1 MSCGQVSLP
10 PAPEGNLGLT
20 STTTDLDEGT
30 RGFVKVNEFF
40 FNPMRQTKDFQ
51 EK

>member
-1 MSCGQVSLP
+1 LFLSTNISLLIDMSCGQVSLP

-30 RGFVKVNEFF
+30 RGFVKVNEFLF
-40 FNPMRQTKDFQ
+40 
-51 EK
+51 